1 MLQLVTKL
9 SAPCCYAFSPSPK
22 TMSLVS
28 QFTFALIVLLT
39 VVLFDGILSLLM
51 KRGGRRG
58 LAGGREAR
66 MLRLPGEGRWERLEQ
81 VRDQLQMELLD
92 GLCVPLVVAG
102 VPALIVMALPPGV
115 ARAIL
120 LALIGTGYVVSIG
133 YRGWRIMG
141 LMRELRGL
149 KADLRAERLVADQ
162 LLTAA
167 GGAFHVFHDA
177 VLPGPQKQYHI
188 DHLVVGPTGVYAIE
202 TKTHERKADAMTG
215 GAERVAFNGTVLE
228 WPTGQDAESPQE
240 AATQAERVQTYLH
253 ERLGLAVPVQ
263 PVLALP
269 GWQVD
274 GTGQSAVAVVN
285 PRQFP
290 SLLFGRPVLDGRT
303 IDAVRRQFDTLCRN
317 VPCEV

>member
-1 MLQLVTKL
+1 
-9 SAPCCYAFSPSPK
+9 
-22 TMSLVS
+22 MSLLS
-28 QFTFALIVLLT
+28 QFTFAVIVLLT
-39 VVLFDGILSLLM
+39 VVLFDGILSLIMQRLA
-51 KRGGRRG
+51 RRSQS
-58 LAGGREAR
+58 GGREGR

-81 VRDQLQMELLD
+81 LRDRLQMELLD

-102 VPALIVMALPPGV
+102 VPALIVLALPAGA
-115 ARAIL
+115 ARSML
-120 LALIGTGYVVSIG
+120 LALIGAGYVVSMA

-141 LMRELRGL
+141 LMRELRAL
-149 KADLRAERLVADQ
+149 KRDVRAERLVADQ

-202 TKTHERKADAMTG
+202 TKTHDRKPDTVPLG
-215 GAERVAFNGTVLE
+215 GERVAFNGSVLE
-228 WPTGQDAESPQE
+228 WPTGQDAVSPQE
-240 AATQAERVQTYLH
+240 AASHAERVQTYLH
-253 ERLGLAVPVQ
+253 ERLGVAVPVQ

-274 GTGQSAVAVVN
+274 GSGHGAVAVVN

-303 IDAVRRQFDTLCRN
+303 VDAIRRQFDTLCRN